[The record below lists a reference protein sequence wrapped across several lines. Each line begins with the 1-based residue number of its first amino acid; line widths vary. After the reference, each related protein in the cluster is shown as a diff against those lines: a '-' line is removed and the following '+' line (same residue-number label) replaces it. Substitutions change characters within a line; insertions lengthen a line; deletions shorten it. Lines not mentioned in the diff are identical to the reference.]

1 LLYASEEIIGILR
14 TGIMGLS
21 PSWCQATAFFEPPE
35 PRFFAKN
42 TEGFSFGRVR
52 KMFSGRS
59 SATYKRKIQR
69 QQTIFYNTQVTSWS
83 NPRSSAFPEN
93 VVTFEDRKRFEWSKA
108 FAFLCGTAALGCL
121 LLDLFRAQR
130 GIPFDYCAVRECR
143 RPVFDSARP

>member
-1 LLYASEEIIGILR
+1 
-14 TGIMGLS
+14 MV
-21 PSWCQATAFFEPPE
+21 PSHGFFEPPE

-93 VVTFEDRKRFEWSKA
+93 VVDGRCFPH
-108 FAFLCGTAALGCL
+108 AALNHW
-121 LLDLFRAQR
+121 QPS
-130 GIPFDYCAVRECR
+130 IPVRQKKKSQHC
-143 RPVFDSARP
+143 